1 MMHTQEILSVLVMDE
16 DPLTIKRVEE
26 AVRDYHSV
34 VQQCSST
41 EAVIDIV
48 RHDLPVDVVLLDL
61 QKPFDKTFDLLS
73 ELRAKAPQTEIIFV
87 SKFDDEDLWIEA
99 IQRGAFD
106 VSPKPLELPELRRIL
121 LLAARKHHPVWAR
134 GAAAS

>member
-1 MMHTQEILSVLVMDE
+1 MHTQEILSVLVMDE

-48 RHDLPVDVVLLDL
+48 LHDLPVDVVLLDL
-61 QKPFDKTFDLLS
+61 QKPFDTSFDLLS
-73 ELRAKAPQTEIIFV
+73 ELRAKAPQTETIFV

-121 LLAARKHHPVWAR
+121 LLAARKHHPVRAR